1 MRLQLV
7 IIHFLWLQLVPSVP
21 RSSSSSCIV
30 ALIAPHT
37 TSCFIV
43 NTAAAPYCTYDQ
55 KVMRRLFRLLTAA
68 GFIHTKKKKKKASTA
83 VKQLTWEQKKTK
95 TKSEE
100 SAFCALD
107 VLHGSFVF
115 SISAASRTEIPER
128 YEDPWETL
136 WRGHRFSITVG
147 HVAQLQAVAEHWWA
161 TVQKSDSL
169 HERES
174 KSKTKIHEMKW
185 ESAGTK
191 RISLPSKPLKC
202 CKKTNKKQ
210 AQQ

>member
-55 KVMRRLFRLLTAA
+55 KVMRRLSRLLTAA

-83 VKQLTWEQKKTK
+83 VKQLTWEQKKNK
-95 TKSEE
+95 
-100 SAFCALD
+100 
-107 VLHGSFVF
+107 
-115 SISAASRTEIPER
+115 
-128 YEDPWETL
+128 
-136 WRGHRFSITVG
+136 
-147 HVAQLQAVAEHWWA
+147 
-161 TVQKSDSL
+161 
-169 HERES
+169 
-174 KSKTKIHEMKW
+174 
-185 ESAGTK
+185 
-191 RISLPSKPLKC
+191 
-202 CKKTNKKQ
+202 NKKRGKCLLRTGRFARLFCFLHLRCIKDRDTRAIRGSMRNALKRTPLQ
-210 AQQ
+210 HHGRPRCTVTGCGWALVSDGAEIRQLAWTRIQI